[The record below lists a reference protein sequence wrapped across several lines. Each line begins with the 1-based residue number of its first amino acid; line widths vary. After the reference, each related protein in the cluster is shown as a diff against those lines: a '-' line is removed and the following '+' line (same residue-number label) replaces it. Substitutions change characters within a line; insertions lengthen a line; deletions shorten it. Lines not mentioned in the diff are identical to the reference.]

1 LSLTNRLFTM
11 AMAMALAFLL
21 GCTPA
26 GGEPIVPQTFNLPI
40 PLSTTPTVQGR
51 IVVAET
57 FTGEW

>member
-1 LSLTNRLFTM
+1 LSLAKSLFMMAVTLSLT
-11 AMAMALAFLL
+11 FLP

-26 GGEPIVPQTFNLPI
+26 GGEPTVPQTSAVPI
-40 PLSTTPTVQGR
+40 PLSTIPGR